1 MLNQVNPG
9 QGNEL
14 QVTCWLQLSEEKSY
28 VYLFQL
34 ECTSRAALKKAI
46 ATIGGSVTGTGFD
59 ARNNRNIIITRK
71 TFESKKHFKDFK
83 KSCPLDIEV
92 I

>member
-1 MLNQVNPG
+1 MLSQVNPG
-9 QGNEL
+9 KSNEL
-14 QVTCWLQLSEEKSY
+14 QVTCWLQLSEEKSF

-34 ECTSRAALKKAI
+34 ECTSQAALKRAV

-59 ARNNRNIIITRK
+59 ARNNKSIVITRR

-83 KSCPLDIEV
+83 KTCPLDIEV
-92 I
+92 V